1 MSASSR
7 SSEPDFDPVIV
18 LGMIGALLAL
28 FVLLFLMV
36 QWPVFVW
43 SLIHARP
50 MLLAPSDAIGGGIDV
65 LFSSDRSV
73 TPDAWRGVAELLPP
87 PTAWLVLNVTGGLV
101 LSVLAL
107 AVGLRLE
114 LWKGRSRLGLR
125 SWDVRAKLRR
135 RAFALGRDL
144 RHLMPRGSLS
154 VREVGLVGVASELPT
169 RGVRLLTGQR
179 RAADGPGGDS
189 WPMGFAFGRELYSGP
204 EKHMLVIGAS
214 GSGKTMRTIVRA
226 AIEHAGPLVAIS
238 SKLDV
243 YNIARVAGA
252 VLGEPVSIF
261 APGVRLDPDRHDVV
275 KWTPLAG
282 RREWEYA
289 LHMGR
294 WIYEANPN
302 LGRRDSGGEFYDRE
316 ATEILLPPLLHAAAL
331 AGKRMADVY
340 RWVIGDGVA
349 CLDEPA
355 GILEAHG
362 AHEALEA
369 LRSVQL
375 MPDRQRSFTLSAAR
389 QLVSAYQY
397 TSVCESD
404 EDGFDV
410 EAFIRSNRSLHIV
423 MPDSRADK
431 LAPIV
436 GGLLGAILRACE
448 ERAATVADPRT
459 LPIVKILAD
468 EAAHLT
474 PLRSLPMH
482 LAVSRGHGVRW
493 LLAYQTIGQIQER
506 YHGDA
511 QAVTANTLV
520 KQFMGP
526 VQDRATRDEIIA
538 LLGGEHVTSVTRNS
552 DRLGLGGGRS
562 ERSEYRPK
570 VGAEDLA
577 LLPEGHTLIVHGN
590 DLPFITEARIFG
602 GFRIEIRG

>member
-1 MSASSR
+1 MSANSR
-7 SSEPDFDPVIV
+7 SEPDFDPAV
-18 LGMIGALLAL
+18 LVAFVSVVVALLAL
-28 FVLLFLMV
+28 VFLAV

-43 SLIHARP
+43 SLIHLRP
-50 MLLAPSDAIGGGIDV
+50 MLLSPTDAIGGGLDL
-65 LFSSDRSV
+65 LFSTDRSV

-87 PTAWLVLNVTGGLV
+87 PSAWLVLNATGALV
-101 LSVLAL
+101 LFVVAL

-125 SWDVRAKLRR
+125 SWDPRARLRR
-135 RAFALGRDL
+135 RAFARGRDVL
-144 RHLMPRGSLS
+144 HLMPRQPINIIEDDFADMA
-154 VREVGLVGVASELPT
+154 REIET
-169 RGVRLLTGQR
+169 RALRLLAGQR
-179 RAADGPGGDS
+179 RVADGPGGDS
-189 WPMGFAFGRELYSGP
+189 WPLGFGFGRELYSSP

-214 GSGKTMRTIVRA
+214 GSGKTMRTICRA
-226 AIEHAGPLVAIS
+226 AVEHDGALVAIS
-238 SKLDV
+238 SKQDV
-243 YNIARVAGA
+243 YNITRVAGA
-252 VLGEPVSIF
+252 ILGEPVSIF
-261 APGVRLDPDRHDVV
+261 APGVKLDPDRHDVV

-282 RREWEYA
+282 CGEWEYA

-331 AGKRMADVY
+331 GGKRMAHVY
-340 RWVIGDGVA
+340 RWVIGDGVS
-349 CLDEPA
+349 CMDEAA
-355 GILEAHG
+355 GILEAHQ
-362 AHEALEA
+362 AHDALDV

-404 EDGFDV
+404 ADGFDV

-423 MPDSRADK
+423 IPDSRADK

-448 ERAATVADPRT
+448 ERAATGADPRT
-459 LPIVKILAD
+459 LPIVKVIAD

-474 PLRSLPMH
+474 PLRSLPTH

-493 LLAYQTIGQIQER
+493 LLAYQTIGQIEER

-526 VQDRATRDEIIA
+526 VQDRATRDEITA
-538 LLGGEHVTSVTRNS
+538 LLGGEHVTSVTHNS

-570 VGAEDLA
+570 VGAEDLV

-590 DLPFITEARIFG
+590 DLPFITEAAIFVG
-602 GFRIEIRG
+602 YEIRIR